1 MSTDDP
7 TEKIP
12 TTADDPTGTAGTTD
26 APEPDLLTGSA
37 TYPTDTY
44 PTDTY
49 PAAPSAHDA
58 APPVPPAPAAPLP
71 ASTPTSR
78 GIRVGTLVWGMVL
91 AAVGVGVLALSAGYT
106 LDVELA
112 MIVLL
117 GAAGAVMLVGSILKG
132 RRRPGR

>member
-12 TTADDPTGTAGTTD
+12 TTATGATG

-37 TYPTDTY
+37 TYPTDAYPTDTY

-49 PAAPSAHDA
+49 PAAPRAGDA
-58 APPVPPAPAAPLP
+58 APTVPAAPAPLP
-71 ASTPTSR
+71 AATPTSR

>member
-12 TTADDPTGTAGTTD
+12 TSPTDPTVPTG
-26 APEPDLLTGSA
+26 PDLLTGSA

-49 PAAPSAHDA
+49 PAATSAGDA
-58 APPVPPAPAAPLP
+58 APAVPAAAPAPAPLP
-71 ASTPTSR
+71 APTPTTR

-132 RRRPGR
+132 RRRSGR